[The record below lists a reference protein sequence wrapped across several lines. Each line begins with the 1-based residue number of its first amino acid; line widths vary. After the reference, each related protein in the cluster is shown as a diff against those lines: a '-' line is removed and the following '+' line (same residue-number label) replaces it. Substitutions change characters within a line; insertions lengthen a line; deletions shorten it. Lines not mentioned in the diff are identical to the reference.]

1 MLSGK
6 LVRVRHSRNRI
17 IPQYI
22 DVMNPEWRDVAER
35 LLALYRSLAGCS
47 RAELEEEIKEAIGD
61 NPTQLVHQG
70 LAKILEDRCE
80 FEVAADHPPE
90 EIREHVFL
98 AAARQRTPGA
108 AFDRGAVIEE
118 VARTLSLSPD
128 QIDQGLFADLKAEQ
142 RLIRFEDMTVE
153 QLLQRYN
160 VALGQA
166 VVLRSTRISV
176 SIMGESPARYRQLCR
191 ALKFHR
197 LICEFARAGTDTYTL
212 RLDGPM
218 SLFSATQKYGVQLA
232 SFLPWVLQCRRFELV
247 AEVRWGAQRKEK
259 EFLLSS
265 TDGLRSHVPDYG
277 SYVPKELTQFAESF
291 QKNVAEWDI
300 ALETELIQL
309 AEGFWVP
316 DFKLTHKATGSHVFL
331 EILGFWRRTDAEK
344 TYQKLRRAIPGQF
357 VLAVSDQFNTDES
370 AEGEL
375 PPGVYRFKRTPLP
388 DEVARRAA
396 EQIGAS

>member
-22 DVMNPEWRDVAER
+22 DVTNPLWRDVGER
-35 LLALYRSLAGCS
+35 LLALYRSLSGCS
-47 RAELEEEIKEAIGD
+47 RAELEEEIKEAIGE

-70 LAKILEDRCE
+70 IAKILEDRCE

-90 EIREHVFL
+90 EIREQVFL
-98 AAARQRTPGA
+98 TAACQRRLGA
-108 AFDRGAVIEE
+108 TFDRLAVINE
-118 VARTLSLSPD
+118 VARTLNLSNE
-128 QIDQGLFADLKAEQ
+128 QVDQGLFADLKAEQ

-153 QLLQRYN
+153 QLLHRYN
-160 VALGQA
+160 VALAQA
-166 VVLRSTRISV
+166 VVLRSTRLSV
-176 SIMGESPARYRQLCR
+176 SIMGESPTRYRQLCR

-197 LICEFARAGTDTYTL
+197 LICDFARAGPDSYTL
-212 RLDGPM
+212 RLDGPL
-218 SLFSATQKYGVQLA
+218 SLFSATQKYGLQLA

-277 SYVPKELTQFAESF
+277 SYIPKELSQFAESF
-291 QKNVAEWDI
+291 QKNVGEWTI
-300 ALETELIQL
+300 APETELIQL
-309 AEGFWVP
+309 TDGLWVP
-316 DFKLTHKATGSHVFL
+316 DFKLTHRATGNHVFL

-344 TYQKLRRAIPGQF
+344 TYQRLRRELPGRF
-357 VLAVSDQFNTDES
+357 VLAVSEQFNTDES

-375 PPGVYRFKRTPLP
+375 PRGVYRFKRTPLP
-388 DEVARRAA
+388 DEVARRAG
-396 EQIGAS
+396 EQMGGN

>member
-22 DVMNPEWRDVAER
+22 DVTNPLWRDVAER
-35 LLALYRSLAGCS
+35 LLALYRSLSGCS
-47 RAELEEEIKEAIGD
+47 RAELEEEIKDAIGD

-80 FEVAADHPPE
+80 FEVESDHPPE

-98 AAARQRTPGA
+98 AAARARRPGA
-108 AFDRGAVIEE
+108 AFDRSTTINE
-118 VARTLSLSPD
+118 VAQKLNLSD
-128 QIDQGLFADLKAEQ
+128 EQIDQALFADLKGEQ
-142 RLIRFEDMTVE
+142 RLIRFEDMTVD
-153 QLLQRYN
+153 QLLHRYN
-160 VALGQA
+160 VALAQA
-166 VVLRSTRISV
+166 VVLRSTRLSV

-197 LICEFARAGTDTYTL
+197 LICDFARAGPDNYTL
-212 RLDGPM
+212 RLDGPL

-259 EFLLSS
+259 EFFLSF

-277 SYVPKELTQFAESF
+277 SYIPKDLSQFAESF
-291 QKNVAEWDI
+291 QKNVADWTI
-300 ALETELIQL
+300 APETELVHL
-309 AEGFWVP
+309 ADGLWVP
-316 DFKLTHKATGSHVFL
+316 DFKLTHQATGRHVFL

-344 TYQKLRRAIPGQF
+344 TYQRLRRELPGRF
-357 VLAVSDQFNTDES
+357 MLAVSEQFNTDES
-370 AEGEL
+370 TEAEL
-375 PPGVYRFKRTPLP
+375 PPGIYRFKRTPLP

-396 EQIGAS
+396 EQIGAI